1 MAFVKD
7 DPAKAAGLV
16 AKIQKL
22 TEKHKA
28 QDLRSFVVFMAGPE
42 LGPKVKEVGKAKGI
56 TMAMSILPEGAGQS
70 SVARYKVNPQARNT
84 LLVYKQHTVTA
95 NFVDVDEK
103 SFPAV
108 EKATAAMLA
117 R

>member
-42 LGPKVKEVGKAKGI
+42 LGPKVKEIGQAKGI
-56 TMAMSILPEGAGQS
+56 TMAMSILPEGSGQGS
-70 SVARYKVNPQARNT
+70 LARYKVNPEARNT
-84 LLVYKQHTVTA
+84 ILVYKRQQVTA
-95 NFVDVDEK
+95 NFVNVDDK
-103 SFPAV
+103 S
-108 EKATAAMLA
+108 
-117 R
+117 